1 MENRKYKP
9 TRRKTRP
16 TDYPTSGY
24 VMMLVIYA
32 LIGAL
37 CGIVVAAASDG
48 GAEFPLIASFVGAV
62 LLIGIMSA
70 VIFWHTHP

>member
-1 MENRKYKP
+1 
-9 TRRKTRP
+9 
-16 TDYPTSGY
+16 
-24 VMMLVIYA
+24 MMLVIYA